1 MEQLRILVLALG
13 LALGVW
19 KDFTAGKIP
28 NKLTVPLALAGFGMS
43 FFLEGPLASAGGFT
57 VGALIG
63 IGCWLLHLFRAGDA
77 KLLMALGALMS
88 WRWLCG
94 CFCWSLVIGAAL
106 GLALLLGR
114 GQLRQRMQRIWHYL
128 KGLILLRSFQPYEPL
143 EGTQRELPFS
153 LPIALGAAAACF
165 FPLF

>member
-1 MEQLRILVLALG
+1 MEQLRMLVVALG
-13 LALGVW
+13 LSLGVW
-19 KDFTAGKIP
+19 KDFTTGKIP

-43 FFLEGPLASAGGFT
+43 FFLEGPLASAGGFA

-63 IGCWLLHLFRAGDA
+63 MGCWLLHLFRAGDA
-77 KLLMALGALMS
+77 KLLMALGALMG

-106 GLALLLGR
+106 GLALLLGK
-114 GQLRQRMQRIWHYL
+114 GQLRQRMKRIWQYI
-128 KGLILLRSFQPYEPL
+128 KGLILLRSFHPYEPL

-153 LPIALGAAAACF
+153 LPIALGAAAAWL